1 MARRSYRKRGLA
13 LRRGGVGVSDEPIR
27 DLQRDLRQLGYLKKG
42 IDGKFGPGTELAVR
56 ALQWD
61 LLHNDG
67 RSTGGDGNAPVRV
80 LDFNRGRVAEVTGTA
95 DQSLAG
101 CIAEMLAD
109 TDIRVLPK
117 AENPKAENARI
128 LALMTAL
135 SSTQVPIPFIMGI
148 LQQESGLKHFNEPS
162 RNDDDTYIT
171 VGLDTNASE
180 KHIITSRGYGA
191 GQYTLFHHPP
201 KKEEIDD
208 FMLDVEK
215 NLQKATGELKEKF
228 DQFVNGT
235 TSGTKADDRLAEFG
249 DGPLRLCKYRTE
261 DPRYLKDCRQCMV
274 DAGQMAI
281 RDGVTPLYKGSRFRF
296 VPTEYYGRA
305 DYDSVPIRKNVLCD
319 WPYAVRRYN
328 GAGINSYHYQVKVL
342 KNVLVGW

>member
-1 MARRSYRKRGLA
+1 MAGRSYRKRGLA
-13 LRRGGVGVSDEPIR
+13 LRRGGVGVGEHQIR

-42 IDGKFGPGTELAVR
+42 IDGKFGAGTELAVR

-67 RSTGGDGNAPVRV
+67 RGTGGDGNAPVRV
-80 LDFNRGRVAEVTGTA
+80 LDFNRGRVVGVSGTA
-95 DQSLAG
+95 DQGLAG
-101 CIAEMLAD
+101 CMAD
-109 TDIRVLPK
+109 MVADPGFPVLPK
-117 AENPKAENARI
+117 AENPRVENARI
-128 LALMTAL
+128 LAVMKEL
-135 SSTQVPIPFIMGI
+135 SSEQVPIPYIMAI

-162 RNDDDTYIT
+162 RNDEDTYIT

-201 KKEEIDD
+201 RKEEIED

-228 DQFVNGT
+228 DHFVNGT

-249 DGPLRLCKYRTE
+249 DGPLRLCKYRTA
-261 DPRYLKDCRQCMV
+261 DPRYLKDCRRCMV

-305 DYDSVPIRKNVLCD
+305 DYDSVPIRQNVPCD

-342 KNVLVGW
+342 KNVSVGW

>member
-1 MARRSYRKRGLA
+1 MGPRSYRKRGLA
-13 LRRGGVGVSDEPIR
+13 LRRGGIGVSDQQIR
-27 DLQRDLRQLGYLKKG
+27 DLQRDLRELGYLKKG
-42 IDGKFGPGTELAVR
+42 IDGRFGPGTDVAVR

-80 LDFNRGRVAEVTGTA
+80 LDFNRGRVVGVSGTA
-95 DQSLAG
+95 DQGLAG
-101 CIAEMLAD
+101 CIADMLAGAD
-109 TDIRVLPK
+109 FPLLPK

-128 LALMTAL
+128 RTVMKEL
-135 SSTQVPIPFIMGI
+135 SSEQVPIPYIMGI

-162 RNDDDTYIT
+162 KNDEDTYIT

-201 KKEEIDD
+201 RKEEIDD
-208 FMLDVEK
+208 FMLDVKK
-215 NLQKATGELKEKF
+215 NLQKAMRELKEKF
-228 DQFVNGT
+228 DHFVIGT
-235 TSGTKADDRLAEFG
+235 TSGMRADDRLAECG
-249 DGPLRLCKYRTE
+249 DGPLRFCKYRRD
-261 DPRYLKDCRQCMV
+261 DPRYVKDCRQCMV
-274 DAGQMAI
+274 DAGQMDI
-281 RDGVTPLYKGSRFRF
+281 REGVTPLYQGSRFRF
-296 VPTEYYGRA
+296 VPTDYYGRA
-305 DYDSVPIRKNVLCD
+305 DYDSVPIRKNVPCD

-342 KNVLVGW
+342 RNVMAGW